1 MPINEVTIV
10 SRCARCSYVL
20 ATTTVKKDNM
30 RLMSSDLVWCEK
42 CQADCPQVRDILDR
56 ESTVSGEQSS
66 YPGNPAVENVS
77 AAEFRRG
84 RSANPNS

>member
-1 MPINEVTIV
+1 
-10 SRCARCSYVL
+10 
-20 ATTTVKKDNM
+20 M

-42 CQADCPQVRDILDR
+42 CQDDCPEVRDILDR